1 MKAED
6 IKTGMEMAADDH
18 HSVMEELK
26 GIAQGTRLRVLNGDD
41 RQEFF
46 KGMTQPEF
54 DFLHKVAMSL
64 GPKGLNALEKLMTEA
79 EGALKGGG

>member
-6 IKTGMEMAADDH
+6 IKAGMDMATDDH
-18 HSVMEELK
+18 RAVMEELK
-26 GIAQGTRLRVLNGDD
+26 GIAKETRLKVLNGDD

-54 DFLHKVAMSL
+54 DFLHKVAMSM
-64 GPKGLNALEKLMTEA
+64 GPKGLNAMEKLITEA
-79 EGALKGGG
+79 EEAIRARA